1 MGRAYFGLRLTL
13 IPHGRTTNCTFNIEG
28 EGCISWNSQVPST
41 KMPMR
46 CPKSEFLIG
55 IIYEYDSILHVNQG
69 LSSSTGSSESG
80 AHTFVWSKIKMCKVH
95 FPSSVVPQACSVVPM
110 CGAVVGMR
118 RPYQGNIPSLGA
130 TYNI

>member
-13 IPHGRTTNCTFNIEG
+13 IPHGRTTNCTFNNEG
-28 EGCISWNSQVPST
+28 EGCKQFILKPST
-41 KMPMR
+41 KMLMR
-46 CPKSEFLIG
+46 FIKSEFLIG
-55 IIYEYDSILHVNQG
+55 IIYEYDSILHVN
-69 LSSSTGSSESG
+69 
-80 AHTFVWSKIKMCKVH
+80 IKMCKVH